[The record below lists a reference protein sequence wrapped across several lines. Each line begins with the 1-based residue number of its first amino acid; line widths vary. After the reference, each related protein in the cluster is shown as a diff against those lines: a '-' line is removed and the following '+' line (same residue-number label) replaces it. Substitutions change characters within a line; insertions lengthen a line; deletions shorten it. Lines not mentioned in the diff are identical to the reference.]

1 MYSKACYNEL
11 CNNGNYCLFAELSNA
26 IDIGSEYIADTST
39 AMSNKDKMLSLSDGK
54 EYDNKIRFNKKK
66 MQPVKRNRMI

>member
-11 CNNGNYCLFAELSNA
+11 CNNGNYCLFTELSNA
-26 IDIGSEYIADTST
+26 IDIVSEYIADTST

-66 MQPVKRNRMI
+66 MQPIKRNRMI

>member
-54 EYDNKIRFNKKK
+54 EYDKIRFNKKK